1 MYFCVSGMCRER
13 EESRSPERF
22 TSSLAGGLTSR
33 GRDTVRLGPVAG
45 RTQSASVR
53 PAGEERSAS
62 QQRPA
67 SALGSSSDC
76 LYRSPSY
83 RLLGGRLMD
92 TLASRDSSWREEA
105 SGGQGDQILNIT
117 RSDHQSVTY

>member
-1 MYFCVSGMCRER
+1 M
-13 EESRSPERF
+13 
-22 TSSLAGGLTSR
+22 
-33 GRDTVRLGPVAG
+33 AG

-92 TLASRDSSWREEA
+92 TMLTTSHTWRDEA
-105 SGGQGDQILNIT
+105 SGAGGDQTLNIT
-117 RSDHQSVTY
+117 RSSSTLLIRVVYLYLFTESRT

>member
-1 MYFCVSGMCRER
+1 M
-13 EESRSPERF
+13 
-22 TSSLAGGLTSR
+22 
-33 GRDTVRLGPVAG
+33 AG

-92 TLASRDSSWREEA
+92 TMLTTSHTWRDEA
-105 SGGQGDQILNIT
+105 SDQTLNIT
-117 RSDHQSVTY
+117 RSSSTLLIRVVYLYLFTESRT